1 MNFTNLPRAL
11 EGKREWGG
19 VRGRC
24 YKEPSFPHQP
34 PTGRREETA
43 WEQGSLGA
51 EVRRGSR
58 REETLEFLQS
68 GRQYPN
74 SSGILKQK
82 TLGQSGWRWAGTHRI
97 KGL

>member
-1 MNFTNLPRAL
+1 MSEVAAIKNHLSHTSLPQA
-11 EGKREWGG
+11 
-19 VRGRC
+19 
-24 YKEPSFPHQP
+24 
-34 PTGRREETA
+34 
-43 WEQGSLGA
+43 EQKKLPGSKGSLGA
-51 EVRRGSR
+51 EVRRGSW